1 MTDLHYDIRGRGP
14 VLLVIPGGAG
24 DPTALAP
31 MADVLADHFTV
42 VTYDPLG
49 LAHGRLGLPVADQRV
64 EDWSEGARRV
74 LDAVLPESESAYV
87 FGTSAG
93 SVPALDLLARH
104 PERLRHVIAHEPPC
118 VGLLP
123 DGARQQ
129 AAFREVCDVY
139 RTEGLAAA
147 GARMIA
153 VLEERAPEDSTPVGQ
168 PLSRE
173 EELTN
178 PMALM
183 LAHVLRPFT
192 SYTPKAEP
200 PPQHARLTVAAGI
213 DSRSQLLH
221 RNAQF
226 LADELHGDFAEFP
239 GGHIGTIQ
247 HPVAFAERLTETL
260 LPVTAPG
267 ASPTS

>member
-1 MTDLHYDIRGRGP
+1 MTDLHYDTRGSGP
-14 VLLVIPGGAG
+14 FLLVIPGGAG
-24 DPTALAP
+24 DPTALDP
-31 MADVLADHFTV
+31 MADVLAEHFTV

-49 LAHGRLGLPVADQRV
+49 LAHGHLGLPVADQRV

-74 LDAVLPESESAYV
+74 LDAVLPEGESAYV

-93 SVPALDLLARH
+93 SVPALDLLTRH

-139 RTEGLAAA
+139 RAEGPAAA
-147 GARMIA
+147 AARMTA
-153 VLEERAPEDSTPVGQ
+153 VLEERVPEDSAPVGQ

-192 SYTPKAEP
+192 SYMPKAEP
-200 PPQHARLTVAAGI
+200 PHVRLTLAAGT
-213 DSRSQLLH
+213 DSRGQLLY
-221 RNAQF
+221 RNAQI
-226 LADELHGDFAEFP
+226 LADTLHGDFVELP
-239 GGHIGTIQ
+239 GGHIGTVQ
-247 HPVAFAERLTETL
+247 HPAAFAEGLVKTL
-260 LPVTAPG
+260 LTVTAPG
-267 ASPTS
+267 VSPTP

>member
-1 MTDLHYDIRGRGP
+1 MTDLHYDTRGSGP

-24 DPTALAP
+24 DPTALGP
-31 MADVLADHFTV
+31 LADTLAEHFTV

-49 LAHGRLGLPVADQRV
+49 LAHGHLGLPVADQRV

-74 LDAVLPESESAYV
+74 LDAVLPEGESAYV

-104 PERLRHVIAHEPPC
+104 PERLRHVVAHEPPC

-139 RTEGLAAA
+139 RAAGLEAA

-153 VLEERAPEDSTPVGQ
+153 VLEERAPEDGIPVGQ

-192 SYTPKAEP
+192 SYMPKAGP
-200 PPQHARLTVAAGI
+200 PPHVRLTVAAGT
-213 DSRSQLLH
+213 DSRGQLFH
-221 RNAQF
+221 RTAQF
-226 LADELHGDFAEFP
+226 LADELHGDFVEFP
-239 GGHIGTIQ
+239 GGHIGPVQ
-247 HPVAFAERLTETL
+247 QPVAFAEGLTETL
-260 LPVTAPG
+260 LTVTAPG
-267 ASPTS
+267 VSPTP